1 MFKNKKVILVL
12 LSLLFMVSFV
22 ACGNKNNAT
31 NEGNKTE
38 NNKPVTEEKV
48 KETTYP
54 LTVKDSSGREVIIE
68 SEPKTVVSLA
78 PSITEIIYA
87 LGKGDKLVG
96 RTTYCNY
103 PEEATKVEE
112 IGTLMEP
119 NVEKITSIKP
129 DLIIGSTHLDEKIVK
144 QLEELGMKI
153 VYINESENLDGSYKT
168 ITSIGEVLNA
178 NEVAVKTVDEMKTKI
193 DAVVAK
199 VKDVSTKPS
208 VYYVVGFDFTA
219 GKDTF
224 ISQLIELA
232 GGKNA
237 ADDVEGWSYSIEK
250 LVEKNPDIM
259 IADNALVEEVK
270 TKEFY
275 KDLTAVKNG
284 QLYGVNGDIFSRQG
298 SPRLA
303 EAVVE
308 LAKIIHPELFK

>member
-22 ACGNKNNAT
+22 ACVNKNT
-31 NEGNKTE
+31 NNGGNTTE
-38 NNKPVTEEKV
+38 NKKEEVQQEV

-54 LTVKDSSGREVIIE
+54 LTVKDSSGREVVIE

-87 LGKGDKLVG
+87 LGKGDTLVG

-103 PEEATKVEE
+103 PEEATKIEE

-153 VYINESENLDGSYKT
+153 VYINESEDIEGSYKT
-168 ITSIGEVLNA
+168 ITSIGEILNA
-178 NEVAVKTVDEMKTKI
+178 NEVATKTVNEMKTKI

-199 VKDVSTKPS
+199 VKDTTTKPS

-224 ISQLIELA
+224 INQLIELA

-250 LVEKNPDIM
+250 LVEKNPDI
-259 IADNALVEEVK
+259 IITDNALVEEVK

-303 EAVVE
+303 EAVEE

>member
-22 ACGNKNNAT
+22 ACGNKNTT
-31 NEGNKTE
+31 NGGNTTE
-38 NNKPVTEEKV
+38 NKKEEVQQEV

-87 LGKGDKLVG
+87 LGKGDTLVG

-153 VYINESENLDGSYKT
+153 VYINESEDIEGSYKT
-168 ITSIGEVLNA
+168 ITSMGEILNA
-178 NEVAVKTVDEMKTKI
+178 NEVATKTVDEMKTKI

-199 VKDVSTKPS
+199 VKESTTKPS

-259 IADNALVEEVK
+259 ITDNALVEEVK

-303 EAVVE
+303 EAVEE

>member
-22 ACGNKNNAT
+22 ACGNKNTT
-31 NEGNKTE
+31 NGGNTTE
-38 NNKPVTEEKV
+38 NKKEEVQQEV

-54 LTVKDSSGREVIIE
+54 LTVKDSSGREVVIE

-87 LGKGDKLVG
+87 LGKGDTLVG

-153 VYINESENLDGSYKT
+153 VYINESEDIEGSYKT
-168 ITSIGEVLNA
+168 ITSMGEILNA
-178 NEVAVKTVDEMKTKI
+178 NEVATKTVDEMKTKI

-199 VKDVSTKPS
+199 VKESTTKPS

-259 IADNALVEEVK
+259 ITDNALVEEVK

-303 EAVVE
+303 EAVEE